1 MLFEQKLLTKLYM
14 KKNKSLKNINLKKE
28 NKKEKKTDLLL
39 DEDQHKQSI
48 SSQDTVIAS
57 HYK

>member
-14 KKNKSLKNINLKKE
+14 KKNKSNKNKNSNGE
-28 NKKEKKTDLLL
+28 KEKIKHL
-39 DEDQHKQSI
+39 DPPLYEDQHKISI
-48 SSQDTVIAS
+48 SSQDTERAS